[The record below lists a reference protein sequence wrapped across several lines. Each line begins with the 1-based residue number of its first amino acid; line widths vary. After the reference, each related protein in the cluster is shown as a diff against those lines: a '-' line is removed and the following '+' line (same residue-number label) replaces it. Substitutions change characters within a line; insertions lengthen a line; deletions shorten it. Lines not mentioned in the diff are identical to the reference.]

1 MVTTNPSSSLKQRPS
16 TPQSIAIAAE
26 TIKSTTQPFYA
37 VTATDVNLRQ
47 TLARWSGLSGWRF
60 QAEHWA
66 VDVDIPLTATANFS
80 DDFVGSVRALIEA
93 TELSDRPLQPC
104 FYANQV
110 LRVVPLAEA
119 CDRTL
124 AEGAR
129 V

>member
-1 MVTTNPSSSLKQRPS
+1 
-16 TPQSIAIAAE
+16 
-26 TIKSTTQPFYA
+26 
-37 VTATDVNLRQ
+37 
-47 TLARWSGLSGWRF
+47 
-60 QAEHWA
+60 
-66 VDVDIPLTATANFS
+66 
-80 DDFVGSVRALIEA
+80 LIEA